1 MSRRRSRPSRSQEA
15 PVPSTDS
22 PDAASL
28 VPAASAGETA
38 AVATAEANPTGTTEV
53 PAEQDP
59 ATVPS
64 PESAEA
70 AVELPGPLPPVEG
83 EFAPVATETSAPES
97 ETQSG
102 SSADPAL
109 EPTVVDAGVLVG
121 EATATPVAAGA
132 ATEAAAGP
140 APLELKFIVESLLF
154 SAQKALTTKEL
165 KDFLVQASQ
174 DETAPEAAA
183 YRKVKESD
191 LAPVLQTLKAEHEV
205 AGRSYRL
212 WCVAG
217 AWQFV
222 SEARY
227 APWLRALLG
236 RKARPP
242 RLSQPGIE
250 TLTIIAYRQPATR
263 AEIEQIRGVSVDGV
277 MQTLLE
283 RGLVEAVGRAEV
295 IGRPVTYGTTPAFLE
310 YFGLRALEDLPA
322 AEELRRIPVQKPEA
336 LATVDPGLATAPA
349 DAPVPQVDL
358 TAVDPVAA
366 GVVPSVA
373 VETSSSAGEDT
384 SAPSADVG
392 TTDKS

>member
-15 PVPSTDS
+15 PVPPTDS

-28 VPAASAGETA
+28 VPAESAGESA
-38 AVATAEANPTGTTEV
+38 AVTAPETNPAGTPEASAV
-53 PAEQDP
+53 QDP
-59 ATVPS
+59 ATAPS
-64 PESAEA
+64 PEPAEA
-70 AVELPGPLPPVEG
+70 AGETSGLGTPVDGESIPVEAEASAG
-83 EFAPVATETSAPES
+83 ISETESVSAPATEPSA
-97 ETQSG
+97 
-102 SSADPAL
+102 
-109 EPTVVDAGVLVG
+109 VDAGEWVG
-121 EATATPVAAGA
+121 EAATPAAAGA
-132 ATEAAAGP
+132 PPEAVAAALAGP

-183 YRKVKESD
+183 YRKVKEAD
-191 LAPVLQTLKAEHEV
+191 LAPVLQTLQAEHEA

-336 LATVDPGLATAPA
+336 LATVDPGLSTAPP

-358 TAVDPVAA
+358 PSVDPVAA
-366 GVVPSVA
+366 GLVPPAAAEPSPGP
-373 VETSSSAGEDT
+373 SPDAGGAAE
-384 SAPSADVG
+384 
-392 TTDKS
+392 KS